1 MSRVGYAPI
10 EIPEKVN
17 VKINGQ
23 NINVSGPKGELKH
36 LLNEGISAKMKEN
49 SIIFDRKNDE
59 KKYKSLHGLNRSLVN
74 NMVKGVSEGYVKKLM
89 IVGTGYKVEIKN
101 NWLVLSLGLSH
112 DIYFQIPEKVEVKTE
127 KISRT
132 AEGNVPELQ
141 AIVDLMSPDKEL
153 LGLVAA
159 SIRDLKPPG
168 TYNKAKGIRYI
179 DEHIRKKPG
188 KVAGGAET
196 A

>member
-10 EIPEKVN
+10 EIPDNVD
-17 VKINGQ
+17 VKI
-23 NINVSGPKGELKH
+23 SGKDLKIKGSKGELKH
-36 LLNEGISAKMKEN
+36 HLNEGITAKVKDN
-49 SIIFDRKNDE
+49 VIIFDRKNDE
-59 KKYKSLHGLNRSLVN
+59 KKYKSLHGLNRSIVS
-74 NMVKGVSEGYVKKLM
+74 NMVKGVSEGYMKKLM
-89 IVGTGYKVEIKN
+89 VVGTGYKVEIKGS
-101 NWLVLSLGLSH
+101 WLILSLGLSH
-112 DIYFQIPEKVEVKTE
+112 DIYFEIPEIMEVKTE
-127 KISRT
+127 KIGRT
-132 AEGNVPELQ
+132 AEGNIPELQ
-141 AIVDLMSPDKEL
+141 AIIDLISPDKEM

-168 TYNKAKGIRYI
+168 TYNKAKGIRYA

>member
-10 EIPEKVN
+10 EIPDKVD
-17 VKINGQ
+17 VKLSGQ
-23 NINVSGPKGELKH
+23 TVKVKGPKGELTH
-36 LLNEGISAKMKEN
+36 HVHEGISVKKKDN
-49 SIIFDRKNDE
+49 SLIIDRKNDE

-74 NMVKGVSEGYVKKLM
+74 NMVIGVSEGYMKKLM
-89 IVGTGYKVEIKN
+89 VVGTGYKVQLKN
-101 NWLVLSLGLSH
+101 NWLILSLGLSH
-112 DIYFQIPEKVEVKTE
+112 DIYFQIPDKIEITSE

-132 AEGNVPELQ
+132 AQGNVPELQ
-141 AIVDLMSPDKEL
+141 AIIDLVSPDKEL

-168 TYNKAKGIRYI
+168 TYNKAKGIRYA